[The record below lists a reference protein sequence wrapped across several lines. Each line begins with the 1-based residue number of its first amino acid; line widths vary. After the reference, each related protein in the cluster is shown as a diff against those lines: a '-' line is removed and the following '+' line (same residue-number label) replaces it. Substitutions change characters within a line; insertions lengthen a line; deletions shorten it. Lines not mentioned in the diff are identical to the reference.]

1 MKIFMLKIFPWKA
14 FLKLIKELSRN
25 NAAASIDNP
34 VSVLKESVS
43 GYYEKLTDTCNNFV
57 RNSTFPK
64 ILKKA

>member
-1 MKIFMLKIFPWKA
+1 MKIFMLKTFPWKT

-43 GYYEKLTDTCNNFV
+43 GYYEKLTDTC
-57 RNSTFPK
+57 
-64 ILKKA
+64 KK